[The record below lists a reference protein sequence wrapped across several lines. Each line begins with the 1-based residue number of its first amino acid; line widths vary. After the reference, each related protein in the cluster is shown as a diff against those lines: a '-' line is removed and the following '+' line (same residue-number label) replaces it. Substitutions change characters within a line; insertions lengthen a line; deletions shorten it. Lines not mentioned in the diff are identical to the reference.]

1 MAEISPT
8 RPSLDLTDRVVIV
21 TGGAKGIGKIYS
33 QRLAEAGAR
42 VVISD
47 IDKAANEAMAQA
59 IAAAGGQAI
68 SQPTDV
74 ASPEAT
80 QAMAEAAV
88 AKWGRIDGLV
98 NNASLMSVLGRK
110 PWHEIP
116 VDEWDRVM
124 AVNLR
129 GIFLCCLAVY
139 PQMKRQGGG
148 KIVNIASSR
157 VWEGTPN
164 RLHYTT
170 SKAGVVGLT
179 RALAREVGDDNIAVN
194 AISPGFTQSETQLA
208 TSSNAHVANRQAVNK
223 AFKRD
228 QVPDDLVGA
237 LMFLLSDA
245 SNFMT
250 GQTLNVDGG
259 HMMH

>member
-1 MAEISPT
+1 MAVISPT

-33 QRLAEAGAR
+33 QRLVEAGAR
-42 VVISD
+42 VVIAD
-47 IDKAANEAMAQA
+47 IDKAANDDLADV
-59 IAAAGGQAI
+59 IVKAGGDAI

-74 ASPEAT
+74 SSPESTA
-80 QAMAEAAV
+80 AMAKAAIG
-88 AKWGRIDGLV
+88 KWGRIDGLV
-98 NNASLMSVLGRK
+98 NNASLMSVLARRA
-110 PWHEIP
+110 WFDIP
-116 VDEWDRVM
+116 VEEWDRVM

-129 GIFLCCLAVY
+129 GIFLCCRAVY
-139 PQMKRQGGG
+139 PQMKSQGGG
-148 KIVNIASSR
+148 KIVNISSGR

-170 SKAGVVGLT
+170 SKAGVIGLT

-194 AISPGFTQSETQLA
+194 AITPGFTQSETQMA
-208 TSSNAHVANRQAVNK
+208 STASAYVGNRAAMNK
-223 AFKRD
+223 AFNRV

-245 SNFMT
+245 SNYIT
-250 GQTLNVDGG
+250 GQTINVDGG
-259 HMMH
+259 QMMH